1 MLRSIIVI
9 LIDMKSQISK
19 IIICSLLCLF
29 INSFAFCEVTA
40 QQRRVIKLYK
50 SSGIVESMPVSFLDS
65 IRFEYENIPAID
77 IDNPSISED
86 IEEYNKRM
94 QWWNDARYGMFIH
107 YGLYS
112 VLAGEYEGKNLK
124 GEDIKFQSYGPLN
137 TIGNGVTRGAGSGAE
152 WILGEAGIPRA
163 EYRKY
168 LPQFTGEGWNPDA
181 IVDMAVKC
189 GFTYIIITAKHHEGF
204 CLWDSPA
211 TDFDIG
217 STPAGELWNGDMI
230 KPLADAAR
238 AAGLKFGIYISHA
251 LDWMHEGALGNIPEI
266 GGEYTYEE
274 KCNYMQKYTYPMLK
288 DIFSRYNP
296 DVIWWDAPYTNPY
309 EEFAE
314 GCLDILKEYA
324 SSDIIQDDRLSTLEG
339 YRGDYKTLEQNMNE
353 NTAVPNGEWCMS
365 LNYSWGYNQYDNSY
379 KESGYVLYSL
389 LRCAKV
395 GVNMLM
401 NIGPTGD
408 GSVLSSH
415 YDIIKP
421 TGDFLEKCGEGVYET
436 SRSPFQYNFP
446 YGPVTYKEKDG
457 KKCLY
462 YNVFYCD
469 GSGNLYLPGI
479 MNEVEDVDISFVDK
493 PELEF
498 EVEKIPGIGLCLKGL
513 PKTKFFDIATQV
525 KISFSSQPELREGL
539 PEIENKINLTS
550 MALKYQGGEMTMF
563 STHPVLNWYS
573 GKEIR
578 YKIIVPQDATYKV
591 EGHLSAE
598 ASGTITFNFQNGQT
612 LVGNNVPTGGGVG
625 RNFNWQDL
633 GIITLKAGEYE
644 VLVTGQQTSSWIK
657 LREFRFTRVD

>member
-1 MLRSIIVI
+1 
-9 LIDMKSQISK
+9 MKKFIYFVFFSF
-19 IIICSLLCLF
+19 ICY
-29 INSFAFCEVTA
+29 NAVA
-40 QQRRVIKLYK
+40 QQQRVIKLYK
-50 SSGIVESMPVSFLDS
+50 NSGIVESLPLCFLDS
-65 IRFEYENIPAID
+65 VKFEWEDIPQTD
-77 IDNPSISED
+77 INSSSNNED
-86 IEEYNKRM
+86 IEAYNKRM
-94 QWWNDARYGMFIH
+94 HWWNEARYGMFIH

-112 VLAGEYEGKNLK
+112 VLAGKYEGKNLK

-137 TIGNGVTRGAGSGAE
+137 TIGNGVIRGAGSGAE

-181 IVDMAVKC
+181 IVDMAIKC
-189 GFTYIIITAKHHEGF
+189 GFKYIILTAKHHEGF
-204 CLWDSPA
+204 CLWDSEA

-230 KPLADAAR
+230 LPLADKAR

-251 LDWMHEGALGNIPEI
+251 LDWMHEGALGNIPELGNRQYSI
-266 GGEYTYEE
+266 EE
-274 KCNYMQKYTYPMLK
+274 KRNYMQKYTYPMLK
-288 DIFSRYNP
+288 DIFNRYNP

-324 SSDIIQDDRLSTLEG
+324 SKDIIQDDRLSSLEW
-339 YRGDYKTLEQNMNE
+339 YKGDYKTLEQNMNE
-353 NTAVPNGEWCMS
+353 GTAEPNGEWCMS

-379 KESGYVLYSL
+379 KEAGYILYSL

-395 GVNMLM
+395 GVNMLI

-421 TGDFLEKCGEGVYET
+421 TGDFLEKCGDGVYGT
-436 SRSPFQYNFP
+436 CRSPFQYNFP

-457 KKCLY
+457 KKSLF

-469 GSGNLYLPGI
+469 GSGKLYLPGI
-479 MNEVEDVDISFVDK
+479 MNDVEDVDITFVDK

-498 EVEKIPGIGLCLKGL
+498 EVVKIPGIGLCLKGL

-525 KISFSSQPELREGL
+525 KISFTSQPELREGL

-550 MALKYQGGEMTMF
+550 MALKYQGGEITMF
-563 STHPVLNWYS
+563 SSHPALNWYS

-598 ASGTITFNFQNGQT
+598 ANGTITFNFQNGQT

-625 RNFNWQDL
+625 QNFNWQDL
-633 GIITLKAGEYE
+633 GTISLKAGEYE
-644 VLVTGQQTSSWIK
+644 ILVTGEQSASWIK
-657 LREFRFTRVD
+657 LREFRFIRVE

>member
-1 MLRSIIVI
+1 
-9 LIDMKSQISK
+9 MKSLVNK
-19 IIICSLLCLF
+19 IVICSLGAIVFLF
-29 INSFAFCEVTA
+29 VFCDVTA

-65 IRFEYENIPAID
+65 VMFEW
-77 IDNPSISED
+77 ED
-86 IEEYNKRM
+86 IPVINNNTILPEDVEAYNQRM

-112 VLAGEYEGKNLK
+112 VLGGKYYGVNLRGEEV
-124 GEDIKFQSYGPLN
+124 KFQSYGNLN
-137 TIGNGVTRGAGSGAE
+137 TKGDGVTRGDGSGAE
-152 WILGEAGIPRA
+152 WIFSEAKIPRK
-163 EYRKY
+163 EYKKF
-168 LPQFTGEGWNPDA
+168 LPQFTGANWNPEQIIDK
-181 IVDMAVKC
+181 AVKC
-189 GFTYIIITAKHHEGF
+189 GFKYIIITAKHHEGF
-204 CLWDSPA
+204 CLWDSEV

-230 KPLADAAR
+230 LPLADKAR

-288 DIFSRYNP
+288 DIFIRYNP

-324 SSDIIQDDRLSTLEG
+324 SSDIIQDDRLSILDG
-339 YRGDYKTLEQNMNE
+339 YKGDYKTLEQSMNE
-353 NTAVPNGEWCMS
+353 NTATPNAEWCMS
-365 LNYSWGYNQYDNSY
+365 LNYTWGYNQYDTSY
-379 KESGYVLYSL
+379 KESGYILYSL

-395 GVNMLM
+395 GVNMLI
-401 NIGPTGD
+401 NIGPMGD
-408 GSVLSSH
+408 GLVLDNH
-415 YDIIKP
+415 YGLIEP
-421 TGDFLEKCGEGVYET
+421 VGDFLEKCGEGVYGT
-436 SRSPFQYNFP
+436 TRSPLQYNFP
-446 YGPVTYKEKDG
+446 YGPVTYKDIDG
-457 KKCLY
+457 QKNLY
-462 YNVFYCD
+462 YNIFYWD
-469 GSGNLYLPGI
+469 ASGKLYLPGI
-479 MNEVEDVDISFVDK
+479 MNDVEDVDITFVDK

-525 KISFSSQPELREGL
+525 KISFTSQPELREGL

-550 MALKYQGGEMTMF
+550 MALKYQGGEITMF
-563 STHPVLNWYS
+563 SSHPALNWYS

-633 GIITLKAGEYE
+633 GTITLKAGEYE
-644 VLVTGQQTSSWIK
+644 VLVTGQQSASWIK
-657 LREFRFTRVD
+657 LREFRFTRVE